1 MKIEVRKSIRA
12 MAKAGVLAGS
22 LVGLGMLGQ
31 GANAASGEVDVEIN
45 FPSLVILY
53 YYDDINIAVNSS
65 DFAEALNNGA
75 TGCVASP
82 DGNGLSCAAGS
93 AFDVLDTDSASISG
107 TTLTYTADIQTEA
120 GATSVPND
128 LSFVLRNVWAV
139 RALVPSG
146 ASLSA
151 SVTNTGDFT
160 NLGIT
165 PTTPAASMTLSN
177 TNGGNDNV
185 GDLSFDVS
193 LNDLANDL
201 SISDTLE
208 VTVVSSL

>member
-1 MKIEVRKSIRA
+1 MKLEAKKSIRA

-22 LVGLGMLGQ
+22 LVGLSMLGQ

-53 YYDDINIAVNSS
+53 YYDDINITVNAT
-65 DFAEALNNGA
+65 DFAQALENGA
-75 TGCVASP
+75 SGCIAST
-82 DGNGLSCAAGS
+82 DGSGLSCAAGS
-93 AFDVLDTDSASISG
+93 SFDVLDTDSASISA
-107 TTLTYTADIQTEA
+107 TTLSYTADIESEA
-120 GATSVPND
+120 GATSVDTN
-128 LSFVLRNVWAV
+128 LSFVLQNVWAV

-146 ASLSA
+146 GSLTA
-151 SVTNTGDFT
+151 SVTNSGDFS

-177 TNGGNDNV
+177 GGGGDNI